1 MVESLVEATDRLYK
15 LYGPSSGK
23 VYGPSKGRLK
33 PNGNLLLL
41 DVLGKDDRFL
51 DLLDWTHT
59 FPKIV
64 DILGWNIQLYHSHL
78 GVNPGL
84 NQDPP
89 SQLPAERLSWHQDTG
104 QLNHDLETSPR
115 PRISLKVGFF
125 LTSTNEPNRGCFHV
139 IPGRHLED
147 TLDLPDDETVEH
159 PEALPVMVEA
169 GDAVFF
175 DRRVW
180 HAAGHNSSDITRK
193 VLFLGYSYRWLKP
206 RDDMTV
212 GHYIDR
218 ADPIRRQLLG
228 VTVNGGYGFPSPSD
242 EDVPLKRWWQDHA
255 ADS

>member
-15 LYGPSSGK
+15 LYGPSSSK

-51 DLLDWTHT
+51 DLVDWTHT

-175 DRRVW
+175 DRRVC
-180 HAAGHNSSDITRK
+180 
-193 VLFLGYSYRWLKP
+193 YSYRWLKP

-228 VTVNGGYGFPSPSD
+228 VSVNGGYGFTSPSD